1 MRDQDPVTVDDGRK
15 TWYTRHFTGRRLI
28 EFNSFENFR
37 HDKSDNGYDL
47 KDMYF
52 GTGHIIYRGSFIYH
66 HAGHNKIIKYDLA
79 SQTIIATQSF
89 PHAVFHGKDTVF
101 STEYNYFDIEVDEN
115 GLWVIYGSMESPL
128 NLLVTK
134 LDPEFL
140 DIQKTWN
147 ITVNHGHYGNGFITC
162 GVLYLV
168 KNTRLK
174 TTVIDFA
181 YDLYKK
187 EEVSVR
193 LKFTNPFQMNNMIS
207 YNPREKKI
215 YGWDK
220 GNVLTYPLLM

>member
-15 TWYTRHFTGRRLI
+15 TWYTRHFTGRFLV
-28 EFNSFENFR
+28 EFNNFEHFR
-37 HDKSDNGYDL
+37 HEKSDKGYKL

-52 GTGHIIYRGSFIYH
+52 GTGHVVYQGCFIYH

-79 SQTIIATQSF
+79 RETVVATLSL
-89 PHAVFHGKDTVF
+89 PDAVYQGKDTVF

-115 GLWVIYGSMESPL
+115 GLWVIYGSAVNPTS
-128 NLLVTK
+128 LLVSK
-134 LDPEFL
+134 LEPESL
-140 DIQKTWN
+140 RVMKTWN
-147 ITVNHGHYGNGFITC
+147 ITVNHRHYGNGFITC

-174 TTVIDFA
+174 TTVVDFA
-181 YDLYKK
+181 YDLYTKQ
-187 EEVSVR
+187 EVNVR

-215 YGWDK
+215 YSWDK